1 MAQLNNTRIDGSLIV
16 NDGGEDV
23 DILET
28 INGIKDNI
36 NTINSI
42 ISVLSNLTDGQL
54 ILPSGLKIFWG
65 IGTTSSSKD
74 PANVYSFKIV
84 FPQSFQSTTSYTFIA
99 TDYMI
104 GSNNSNLF
112 PTVFSYYGRGKD
124 NIWVG
129 SKYYSKQK
137 FNWIAIGV

>member
-1 MAQLNNTRIDGSLIV
+1 MKGR
-16 NDGGEDV
+16 DV

-74 PANVYSFKIV
+74 PANVYSSKVV

-104 GSNNSNLF
+104 GSSSSNLF
-112 PTVFSYYGRGKD
+112 PTVFSYYGRGND

-129 SKYYSKQK
+129 SKYYSNQK